1 MAMPISLPSKQII
14 VGALAIL
21 FAGIGVL
28 ANAADSAVVIAS
40 HEVRDFAEWKK
51 NFDAGKDR
59 RKQAG
64 MTERYVLR
72 DAEKPNAVIVV
83 LEARDVE
90 TAKKFVADTRE
101 RVNKASATGTAD
113 IKIGTTSTS
122 GK

>member
-1 MAMPISLPSKQII
+1 MAMPVSVRRKQI
-14 VGALAIL
+14 VAGASAIL
-21 FAGIGVL
+21 FAGVCAL

-64 MTERYVLR
+64 MVERYVLR

-83 LEARDVE
+83 LETRDVE
-90 TAKKFVADTRE
+90 TAKKFVADTKE
-101 RVNKASATGTAD
+101 RIKKASSTGTAD